1 MIKKIIIVSIVATIL
16 ITVGIVG
23 FKYLKEKGVVVETG
37 AVIIKP
43 DQSELIPYDQMYAL
57 LDKGIISQ
65 DDFEIQPIK
74 QKRIFNVKLKSPA
87 DLSKIKFEAW
97 LKENNYDKIPKEKFL
112 FVN

>member
-1 MIKKIIIVSIVATIL
+1 MFKKIILISIFITL
-16 ITVGIVG
+16 ITTGLIEGIRYI
-23 FKYLKEKGVVVETG
+23 KTQKPIQTG
-37 AVIIKP
+37 AIIIPLTKE
-43 DQSELIPYDQMYAL
+43 ELGPYDQMYEL

-97 LKENNYDKIPKEKFL
+97 LKENNYDKIPKEKFI
-112 FVN
+112 FVD